1 MADAYGPWLRQRK
14 VAKLLDVSLDT
25 IDAWRR
31 AGEIAYT
38 KIGGSIRIARSE
50 VDRLVADGF
59 VARTKKEEEK
69 LREEK
74 QFRYHDRHPAIH
86 DDVRRAGARS
96 KTKTSRGFQARGFK
110 ANSGASGFGDC

>member
-38 KIGGSIRIARSE
+38 KVGGSIRIARSE

-69 LREEK
+69 LSEEK

-86 DDVRRAGARS
+86 DGLRRAGARS
-96 KTKTSRGFQARGFK
+96 KNKTSRDYQTRAD
-110 ANSGASGFGDC
+110 AAGFGGC